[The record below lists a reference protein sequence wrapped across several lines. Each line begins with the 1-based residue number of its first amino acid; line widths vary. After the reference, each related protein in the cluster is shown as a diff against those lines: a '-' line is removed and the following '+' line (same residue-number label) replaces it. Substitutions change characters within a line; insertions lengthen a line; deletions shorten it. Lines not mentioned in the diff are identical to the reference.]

1 MPLDQE
7 AVGLERARSVA
18 RGPGP
23 RRRKRRL
30 LLQADH
36 GLHRADHERGREQTE
51 VAEVIVRTVARAAT
65 VVGQRDVEVA
75 GALRAIAVARLLLG
89 AACVRAVVGA
99 RCRVRVRVTVIVI
112 VAVRVVVIM
121 VMTTVLE
128 PDRLGVHMRAAAGIK
143 RDADRVPG
151 RHADQPLR
159 EQKEREHEAE
169 EGVTH
174 GAGGECSM
182 YRPNRARGQGGPDLS
197 T

>member
-36 GLHRADHERGREQTE
+36 GLHRADHERGREQAE
-51 VAEVIVRTVARAAT
+51 VAEVIVRTVARAAA

-99 RCRVRVRVTVIVI
+99 RCRVRVRVRVTVIVI

-128 PDRLGVHMRAAAGIK
+128 PDRLGVHMRAAAGVK

-159 EQKEREHEAE
+159 EQEEREHEAE

-174 GAGGECSM
+174 GAGGDS
-182 YRPNRARGQGGPDLS
+182 
-197 T
+197 

>member
-36 GLHRADHERGREQTE
+36 GLHRADHERGREQAE
-51 VAEVIVRTVARAAT
+51 VAEVIVRTVARAAA

-89 AACVRAVVGA
+89 AACMRAVVGA
-99 RCRVRVRVTVIVI
+99 RYRVRVRVIVI

-128 PDRLGVHMRAAAGIK
+128 PDRLGVHMRAAAGVK

-151 RHADQPLR
+151 RHADQTLR
-159 EQKEREHEAE
+159 EQEEREHEAE

-174 GAGGECSM
+174 GAGGDS
-182 YRPNRARGQGGPDLS
+182 
-197 T
+197 

>member
-36 GLHRADHERGREQTE
+36 GLHRADHERGREQAE
-51 VAEVIVRTVARAAT
+51 VAEVIVRTVARAAA

-75 GALRAIAVARLLLG
+75 GALRAVAVARLLLG
-89 AACVRAVVGA
+89 AACMRAVVGA
-99 RCRVRVRVTVIVI
+99 RCRVRMRVIV
-112 VAVRVVVIM
+112 VMTVVV
-121 VMTTVLE
+121 VMTMMLE
-128 PDRLGVHMRAAAGIK
+128 PDRLRVHMRAAAGVK

-151 RHADQPLR
+151 RHADHRLR
-159 EQKEREHEAE
+159 EQEEREHEAKQ
-169 EGVTH
+169 GVTH
-174 GAGGECSM
+174 GAGEECEM
-182 YRPNRARGQGGPDLS
+182 YRLDRGRGQGGCGLS
-197 T
+197 P